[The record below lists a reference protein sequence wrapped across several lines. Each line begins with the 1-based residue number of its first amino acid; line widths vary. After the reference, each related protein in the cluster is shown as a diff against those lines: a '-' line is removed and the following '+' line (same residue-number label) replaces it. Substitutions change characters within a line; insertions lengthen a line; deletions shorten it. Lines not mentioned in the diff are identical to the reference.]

1 MCSLDCSEK
10 MDPVQRIHVSKTQR
24 AVMDVELHRTNILS
38 HFLWEKALG
47 FIANHHLDLNITQSF
62 ILSLNIQSNMSTNIE
77 VTYLCDTD
85 EIGNEVNES
94 FRVHT
99 SKRMVG
105 LSKVERKQLLSGS
118 SV

>member
-10 MDPVQRIHVSKTQR
+10 TDPVQRIHVSKTQR
-24 AVMDVELHRTNILS
+24 AVMDVELYRTNILS

-62 ILSLNIQSNMSTNIE
+62 ILSLNIQSNMNTNIE

-85 EIGNEVNES
+85 EIGNEVMGVLVSILQNEW
-94 FRVHT
+94 
-99 SKRMVG
+99 
-105 LSKVERKQLLSGS
+105 
-118 SV
+118 